1 MKIGPIEVKKY
12 KIEVM
17 SPVHI
22 ASGSGALSSY
32 QYLYDRQKQMVYFL
46 NEKKWAAFLCR
57 KNLLDKFANYAGKID
72 TSSRPSA
79 AQYDALSRKFGGRSS
94 NNQRK
99 PVIKDSSG
107 LNTYEWLLA
116 QGIKSEEIETFVELK
131 AKASENTMKGEKG
144 TLNDVVRTSCQID
157 GLPYI
162 PGSSIKGALRTGIL
176 AGLISRS
183 PQKYNTYWQK
193 IKNIAQDKN
202 VNKKREFG
210 YVVKDLE
217 ACTFNLLK
225 YESSR
230 PNPAICDVMKGLQVS
245 DAICS
250 TPKDTVVLQKIDVS
264 TKKDKSGNVEKGLP
278 VFRECIAPG
287 TVFQATLSIDERI
300 FSQCGIHS
308 LEEILSCQREFIQ
321 RVLALQERI
330 FGRDM
335 SAEFRESEMAELI
348 LGGGTGFLTKT
359 VILALAP
366 NDEEAKDVIKLWL
379 EDAFRKHKHI
389 ILDKVIAPRTMK
401 ITRIEGRRQFMGL
414 CRISE
419 ED

>member
-32 QYLYDRQKQMVYFL
+32 QYLYDRQKQTVYFL

-94 NNQRK
+94 NQRK

-144 TLNDVVRTSCQID
+144 TLNDVLRTSCQID

-176 AGLISRS
+176 VGLISRS
-183 PQKYNTYWQK
+183 PQKYNQYWQK

-264 TKKDKSGNVEKGLP
+264 TKKDKIGNVEKRLP

-308 LEEILSCQREFIQ
+308 LGEILSCQREFIQ
-321 RVLALQERI
+321 RVLALQEGI

-335 SAEFRESEMAELI
+335 SAEFRESEMADLI

-366 NDEEAKDVIKLWL
+366 SDEEAKEVIKIWL